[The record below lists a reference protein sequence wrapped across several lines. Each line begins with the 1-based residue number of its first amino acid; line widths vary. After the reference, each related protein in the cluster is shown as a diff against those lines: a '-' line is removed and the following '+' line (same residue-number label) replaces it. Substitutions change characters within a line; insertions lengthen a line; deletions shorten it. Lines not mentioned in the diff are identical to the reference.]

1 MIATIIS
8 ALLGFA
14 AGVAATSALP
24 PRSFKD
30 TYMPMIIALIVT
42 AIFGGM

>member
-1 MIATIIS
+1 MIAAIIS

-14 AGVAATSALP
+14 AGVAAASSLP

-30 TYMPMIIALIVT
+30 TYMPLIIALIVAT
-42 AIFGGM
+42 ILGGV